1 MRNPIGAAG
10 ISLIACALA
19 ASAWAGA
26 GSDGAAFL
34 QLPLGARAAALG
46 GAYDALATDAYAPA
60 WNPAGLA
67 FEPSA
72 SVSASYLSY
81 LDAMSYDAFSA
92 AVPLRNGGDGGVAAP
107 SSTSIRA
114 RSRPATSPA
123 IPSAASTAITAPP
136 TSPTAAPSLRGCPWE
151 RASRAFKPRSPASRP

>member
-92 AVPLRNGGDGGVAAP
+92 AVPLRNGGDGGVGG
-107 SSTSIRA
+107 SIQYFDPG
-114 RSRPATSPA
+114 SV
-123 IPSAASTAITAPP
+123 
-136 TSPTAAPSLRGCPWE
+136 
-151 RASRAFKPRSPASRP
+151 PASDVAGNPIGRFNGYY